1 MTDEISDSM
10 FVAIMV
16 GFAGVLIS
24 ITVTVLTTMNLVKD
38 DIVYNFTS
46 AVTNDY
52 RRDLA
57 EVSKGTYMTGANL
70 YKLIRDYESTILL
83 FDFMETLE
91 DSVLPSLPSTHFR
104 FTRDCWE
111 YEEAINLLLSQNS
124 DCMYFVKLG
133 FVDRGCLVS
142 CINLAFLNEENNSYK
157 VPRYAEGGLGHDSR
171 EEMETERDAEMQGL
185 IEFYKMVY
193 GR

>member
-10 FVAIMV
+10 FVAIMI

-24 ITVTVLTTMNLVKD
+24 ITVTVLATMNLVKD
-38 DIVYNFTS
+38 DVVYNFTS
-46 AVTNDY
+46 AVVNDY

-57 EVSKGTYMTGANL
+57 DISTGTYMTGATL

-91 DSVLPSLPSTHFR
+91 DSILPSTSSTHFR

-124 DCMYFVKLG
+124 DCMYFVELG

-142 CINLAFLNEENNSYK
+142 CINLAFLNEEDNSYK
-157 VPRYAEGGLGHDSR
+157 VPKYAEGGLGHDSR
-171 EEMETERDAEMQGL
+171 EEMETKWDTEMKEL
-185 IEFYKMVY
+185 IDFYRMVY